1 MAYRHRAQKEGG
13 GREHQYGNKE
23 VFAEAAKGSAPG
35 VRATAARARGGA
47 VQRKHGGAV
56 AAPRLDKRAR
66 GGRLKKSPFSMA
78 HGSKGG

>member
-23 VFAEAAKGSAPG
+23 VFAAAAKGNASG
-35 VRATAARARGGA
+35 VSATAAKGRGAIG
-47 VQRKHGGAV
+47 RKHGGAV
-56 AAPRLDKRAR
+56 AAPRLDRRAR

-78 HGSKGG
+78 HDAKGG